1 MTFDKTGFAGVAF
14 IVAIAAGA
22 IACDRQT
29 AEEVESETPV
39 AVKTAPAALGD
50 VRGVI
55 HATGIVNPAPGADLV
70 VIAPETARVLEI
82 SHAVGDRVRRGDV
95 LVRFETPGPAAD
107 VQRQQAELNRAR
119 TTLENARFA
128 QTRAR
133 ELFERGVGAR
143 REVEDAT
150 RAVAD
155 AEAAVA
161 EAQASLGAAQAV
173 AGRAT
178 VRATFDGIVAKRQH
192 NPGDL
197 VEPTASDAVL
207 RIVDPR
213 RIELTASVPLA
224 DASRIEVGAPAHL
237 VDTSP
242 DVREVVLKV
251 LSRPAA
257 VESGTAT
264 VPVRLGFG
272 APVTIPVGAP
282 AQVDI
287 EAEQH
292 KGVVVVPAAAIVREG
307 DETAVFVANGA
318 KAQRRAVET
327 GITDGAHVEIVSG
340 IKPGEMVIVDGQ
352 AGLPNDAAITIAN
365 DSKSAKDEPK

>member
-1 MTFDKTGFAGVAF
+1 MTFDTTRFAGVAF
-14 IVAIAAGA
+14 ILAILAA
-22 IACDRQT
+22 IFACNRET

-39 AVKTAPAALGD
+39 AVRIAPAALGD
-50 VRGVI
+50 VRGVV

-70 VIAPETARVLEI
+70 VIAPEAARILEI
-82 SHAVGDRVRRGDV
+82 PHAAGDSVRRGDV
-95 LVRFETPGPAAD
+95 LVRFETPGPVAD

-119 TTLENARFA
+119 TTLENTRVA
-128 QTRAR
+128 QIRAR

-155 AEAAVA
+155 AEAALA
-161 EAQASLGAAQAV
+161 EAQASLGAAQAI

-178 VRATFDGIVAKRQH
+178 VRATFDGIVAQRQH

-197 VEPTASDAVL
+197 VEPSASDAVL
-207 RIVDPR
+207 RVVDPR
-213 RIELTASVPLA
+213 RIEIVAAVPLG
-224 DASRIEVGAPAHL
+224 DASRVVIGAPAHL
-237 VDTSP
+237 VATSP
-242 DVREVVLKV
+242 DTREVVLKV

-264 VPVRLGFG
+264 VPVRLGFA
-272 APVTIPVGAP
+272 APVNIPVGAP

-292 KGVVVVPAAAIVREG
+292 RGVVVVPATAVVREG
-307 DETAVFVANGA
+307 DDTAVFVANGA
-318 KAQRRAVET
+318 KAQRRAVEI
-327 GITDGAHVEIVSG
+327 GITDGEHVEIVSG
-340 IKPGEMVIVDGQ
+340 VKPREMVIVDGQ
-352 AGLPNDAAITIAN
+352 AGLPDNAAITIVN
-365 DSKSAKDEPK
+365 DSKDARDEAK